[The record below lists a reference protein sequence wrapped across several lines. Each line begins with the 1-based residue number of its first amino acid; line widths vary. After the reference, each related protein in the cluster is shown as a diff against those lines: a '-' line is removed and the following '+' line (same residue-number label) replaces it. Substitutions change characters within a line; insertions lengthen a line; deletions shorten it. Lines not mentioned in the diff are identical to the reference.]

1 MKKNSFI
8 HHTQQLP
15 NNYKNGTLSL
25 MENYYK
31 PAHLKSKFSELYT
44 KHEAQLMIAF
54 FVGGF
59 LFDLITL
66 SDPDDLFAIFQQV
79 AYLTIIGMILYYDVL
94 NSFQKIQIPKKLTKV
109 WEYRQLVVHF
119 LFGSLLSLYSIFYFK
134 SSSLLSSFVFIIIIG
149 AILIANEM
157 SRVQSAGH
165 WLKFGMFILC
175 LNAFFSM
182 LYPTIL
188 GFIGLIPFALAVL
201 STIGCAYF
209 LFKKILPREIEK
221 VFIQKQLFMP
231 MVVVQSAF
239 ILFYFAGW
247 IPPVPLSAKY
257 MGIYH
262 NVEKKDGKYLLYH
275 QKPVWKFW
283 QNGDQTFEAQFG
295 DNIYFFTNIY
305 SPARFSDQ
313 VNIRWMHDDPIQGWT
328 TWDLI
333 PMTISGGRED
343 GFRGFTYKSKYQPG
357 DWRVQIETT
366 DGREI
371 GRIYFSVNTEEQSE
385 QREFNIEER

>member
-1 MKKNSFI
+1 
-8 HHTQQLP
+8 
-15 NNYKNGTLSL
+15 
-25 MENYYK
+25 MENYFK
-31 PAHLKSKFSELYT
+31 PTQLKSKFSDFYN
-44 KHEAQLMIAF
+44 KHEAHLAIAF

-66 SDPDDLFAIFQQV
+66 SDPDDLLSIAQQIV
-79 AYLTIIGMILYYDVL
+79 YLTIIGFILYYDVL
-94 NSFQKIQIPKKLTKV
+94 NSFQKIQIPPKLAKI
-109 WEYRQLVVHF
+109 WEYRQLIIHF
-119 LFGSLLSLYSIFYFK
+119 LFGSLLSLYSIYYFK
-134 SSSLLSSFVFIIIIG
+134 SSSIISSFVFIIIMS
-149 AILIANEM
+149 AILIGNEF
-157 SRVQSAGH
+157 SRVQNAGH

-175 LNAFFSM
+175 LNAFFST

-188 GFIGLIPFALAVL
+188 GFIGWIPFILSVL

-209 LFKKILPREIEK
+209 LFKKILPQEIERM
-221 VFIQKQLFMP
+221 FIQKQLFMP
-231 MVVVQSAF
+231 MVVVQAIF
-239 ILFYFAGW
+239 VVLYIIGW
-247 IPPVPLSAKY
+247 IPPVPVSAKY

-275 QKPVWKFW
+275 EKPFWKFW
-283 QNGDQTFEAQFG
+283 ANGDQAFHAQFG

-313 VNIRWMHDDPIQGWT
+313 INIRWMHDDPIKGWT

-357 DWRVQIETT
+357 DWRVQAETT

-371 GRIYFSVNTEEQSE
+371 GRIYFTVYPDESGRL
-385 QREFNIEER
+385 REFLIDEK